1 MVRLVPDWVV
11 RPLARLVPQS
21 EARSAAHPVAR
32 SAVQS
37 VPQWVDPQVQ
47 TQGEPLRGPLEPP
60 VVSSEQLFP
69 VEPPVVPLEQPVVSS
84 EQLLPVELPVVPLER
99 LAARVEPQVVP
110 LEEMVAPGEPDEVPL
125 EPLATPAEQPI
136 QVRPH
141 LEQLPELQVQP
152 WGVAWEQLARPVKLR
167 GPVEPPIA
175 RAAERAAALTAESC
189 IRLAKT
195 PDPWWQAI
203 PDPDLVPQREPT
215 DRIDPK

>member
-47 TQGEPLRGPLEPP
+47 TQGEPLRGPLEP
-60 VVSSEQLFP
+60 
-69 VEPPVVPLEQPVVSS
+69 PVVSS